1 MISRK
6 GWYAVIVAS
15 LGAAALASCSSGPG
29 GIVVEQDGAGGAKD
43 AASDTRET
51 GGSPTGGAG
60 GMAGATGDGSP
71 DVVADATDDRS
82 GDSGIPPMCVF
93 HTEPPPM
100 LSLLDDSGTDA
111 VSDASGASDALAD
124 ADAPAI
130 PEAGPPDTGVAD
142 TGAPDVVIVDAGG
155 SQDASTPD
163 ATSSDAST
171 VDAVAD
177 TTTTVDAAGD
187 RSGGRDGGDG
197 GDAGP
202 PPSITILNSPFLG
215 PYLADSAG
223 RTLYTFGNDK
233 PGDCMSVPIPDCEAD
248 CAIAWPPFDAGKRT
262 LAMGLNPDVF
272 GSVLRTDGMAQ
283 VTTYYGWPLYYYRN
297 DTMSGVINGHA
308 KSKTW
313 HVATVTPFNMMIMKD
328 KTNPRYVADGNGR
341 TLYVFDKDTAGA
353 VGADPISACVG
364 DCLTQYPPFVRNRI
378 NAVSSLDP
386 NDLSLFVR
394 PDNGRQQVAYKG
406 APLYLSAADMRSGDQ
421 KGVAMGWT
429 VAAAP

>member
-1 MISRK
+1 MLSQK
-6 GWYAVIVAS
+6 GWFAVIVAS
-15 LGAAALASCSSGPG
+15 LGTAALASCSSGPG
-29 GIVVEQDGAGGAKD
+29 GIVVEPDGAGGAKD
-43 AASDTRET
+43 AANDAREA
-51 GGSPTGGAG
+51 GGSSMAGAG
-60 GMAGATGDGSP
+60 GAAGAMSDSATDTTVS
-71 DVVADATDDRS
+71 DASDDRS
-82 GDSGIPPMCVF
+82 GDSGSPPLCVF

-100 LSLLDDSGTDA
+100 LFSLDDSGADVTTDA
-111 VSDASGASDALAD
+111 IGDVDGAIIID
-124 ADAPAI
+124 
-130 PEAGPPDTGVAD
+130 AGPAD
-142 TGAPDVVIVDAGG
+142 TGSTDTGSPPDDVVIVDSGG
-155 SQDASTPD
+155 TQDTSSPD
-163 ATSSDAST
+163 APTSDAST

-177 TTTTVDAAGD
+177 AGTTTDASGD
-187 RSGGRDGGDG
+187 RSGGRDGGGDG

-202 PPSITILNSPFLG
+202 PPSITVLNSPFLG
-215 PYLADSAG
+215 PYLADSTG

-233 PGDCMSVPIPDCEAD
+233 PGDCMYDPIPDCEAD

-262 LAMGLNPDVF
+262 LAMGLDPNVF

-283 VTTYYGWPLYYYRN
+283 VTTYYGWPLYYYRS
-297 DTMSGVINGHA
+297 DTASGVINGHA

-328 KTNPRYVADGNGR
+328 KTNPRYIADGDGR
-341 TLYVFDKDTAGA
+341 TLYVFDKDTAGTA
-353 VGADPISACVG
+353 GSDPVSACAG

-378 NAVSSLDP
+378 NAVSSLNP
-386 NDLSLFVR
+386 NDLVLFVR